1 MDVGLYV
8 SVGQLNDMRY
18 LNARKP
24 ATRTTPG
31 YIGSYVDVVLQFK
44 DAGCGSW
51 MPTKWT
57 RS

>member
-51 MPTKWT
+51 MPTK
-57 RS
+57 